1 MKSIRTASLGKKDRK
16 RLFFTALFLSPL
28 PPPSPTPLGARGEKR
43 EGEGG
48 TLGKKRG
55 RKVSSP
61 FYYYVDSPF
70 LSRGVSVSQAAR
82 LRAREGGEGGEPE
95 ERGPLPPNPS
105 SFATRLYTLHCNC

>member
-16 RLFFTALFLSPL
+16 RLFFTALFLSSL
-28 PPPSPTPLGARGEKR
+28 SPPSSTPLGARGEKR
-43 EGEGG
+43 GGEGG

-105 SFATRLYTLHCNC
+105 